1 MPPNPTMSVIGWAGA
16 AIRTTQQRGPPCAL
30 TFSRT
35 YASRRRKLKFSAKT
49 VVDPPTIRPPVSKS
63 RLTGAE
69 KGVKWA
75 LEFNRRM
82 LSRRRLEVEQHIKE
96 GLVEEKDKQWLLH
109 FRPGL
114 KEVYLYCRSPAS
126 RAEIDLL
133 QSQVPTRPPAHT

>member
-1 MPPNPTMSVIGWAGA
+1 MPPNPTVSMIGRAGA
-16 AIRTTQQRGPPCAL
+16 AIRNTQQRSPL

-35 YASRRRKLKFSAKT
+35 YASRRRKVKFSAKT
-49 VVDPPTIRPPVSKS
+49 VVDPPTIRPPVSKF

-82 LSRRRLEVEQHIKE
+82 LSRRRVEVETQIKE

-114 KEVYLYCRSPAS
+114 KEVYLYCRSP
-126 RAEIDLL
+126 
-133 QSQVPTRPPAHT
+133 